1 MSRNPRNPR
10 NAPALVTTG
19 LSKNY
24 GDRPA
29 LEPLDLE
36 VPVGEHVALVGHNG
50 SGKTTLLKMAAGLL
64 DPSDGAVKIC
74 GHASGTEG
82 ARRSLSWLSDSPTFY
97 DDLSLWEHLEYIARL
112 HGVDEWEERAEE
124 LLERLGLSARADDP
138 PGGFSKGM
146 RQKASI
152 ALAFVRPFGLLLAD
166 EPFDGLDPPSR
177 DALAELVAEAGAGG
191 AAVVLATHHLD
202 VVTQAS
208 RCVAIDDGLC
218 VYDGPADAPEV
229 ARLVAR

>member
-1 MSRNPRNPR
+1 MLETHE
-10 NAPALVTTG
+10 LVG
-19 LSKNY
+19 GY
-24 GDRPA
+24 GDLIA
-29 LEPLDLE
+29 LDGLTLD
-36 VPVGEHVALVGHNG
+36 VDPGTRVALVGPNG
-50 SGKTTLLKMAAGLL
+50 AGKSTFLRLAAGLL
-64 DPSDGAVKIC
+64 EPAG
-74 GHASGTEG
+74 GTVTVGGFPAGSQG
-82 ARRSLSWLSDSPTFY
+82 ARALTSYLPDTPALY
-97 DDLSLWEHLEYIARL
+97 DDLSLAEHLEYVARL
-112 HGVDEWEERAEE
+112 HGAEDWDERGGD

-177 DALAELVAEAGAGG
+177 DALAELVAEAAAAG
-191 AAVVLATHHLD
+191 AAIVLATHHLE
-202 VVTQAS
+202 VVGQAS
-208 RCVAIDDGLC
+208 RCVAIEDGLC

>member
-1 MSRNPRNPR
+1 MLEASG
-10 NAPALVTTG
+10 LVG
-19 LSKNY
+19 GY
-24 GDRPA
+24 GDLIA
-29 LEPLDLE
+29 LDGLTLAVEP
-36 VPVGEHVALVGHNG
+36 GTRVALVGPNG
-50 SGKTTLLKMAAGLL
+50 AGKSTFLRLAAGLL
-64 DPSDGAVKIC
+64 EPAAGTVTVGGFGA
-74 GHASGTEG
+74 GSLD
-82 ARRSLSWLSDSPTFY
+82 ARALTSYLPDTPALY
-97 DDLSLWEHLEYIARL
+97 DDLSLAEHLEYIARL